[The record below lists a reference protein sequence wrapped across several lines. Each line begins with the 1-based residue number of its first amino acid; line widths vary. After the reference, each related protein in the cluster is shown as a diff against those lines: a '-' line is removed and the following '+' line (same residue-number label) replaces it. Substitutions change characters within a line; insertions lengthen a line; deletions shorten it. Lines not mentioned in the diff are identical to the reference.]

1 MSKRNLEIFE
11 TNESRALRRLRIE
24 HGLSIRKL
32 AERLELSPTRVT
44 QMEVG
49 REDIQDLYIDKFLA
63 VLDMTKQGRLDYLEK
78 EDPNFKLRKDII
90 KSLNGLNQSK
100 LKIVKMFLDNLN

>member
-1 MSKRNLEIFE
+1 MSKRNLEIIE

-32 AERLELSPTRVT
+32 AERMELSPTRVT

-49 REDIQDLYIDKFLA
+49 REDIKDPYINKFLA
-63 VLDMTKQGRLDYLEK
+63 ALDMTRQGWLDYLEK
-78 EDPNFKLRKDII
+78 EDPNIKLRKDII